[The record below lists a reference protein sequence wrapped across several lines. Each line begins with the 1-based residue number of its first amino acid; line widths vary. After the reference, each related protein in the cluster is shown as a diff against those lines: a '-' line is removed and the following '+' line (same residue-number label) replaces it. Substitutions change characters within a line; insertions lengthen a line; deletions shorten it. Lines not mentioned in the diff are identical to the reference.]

1 MEHSGGEARNRRGDS
16 DGRMPKLV
24 RASGARSAVH
34 CTMSY
39 QRHSLCRITSPIARV
54 RRRAGA
60 WGISFLPIAMTWLR
74 RVSDGVSRLLGG
86 QPNARELGL
95 QRPDFVAEGLALER
109 ANDLDAAL
117 TSYRLALRS
126 QPEDPRILLSMAIV
140 FTKSGRADEAVRSYR
155 KILDAAPT
163 HPGAN
168 YGIAFLLLK
177 RGDMDGAMAHLETF
191 LAAAPSGA
199 ENARWISHAQATL
212 RDLRGDV
219 LPGAE
224 APVEDSARAPIDT
237 PVRHAAIRDMTSDE
251 HGASAPQLRA
261 TGTDGLRHG
270 NDR

>member
-1 MEHSGGEARNRRGDS
+1 
-16 DGRMPKLV
+16 
-24 RASGARSAVH
+24 
-34 CTMSY
+34 
-39 QRHSLCRITSPIARV
+39 
-54 RRRAGA
+54 
-60 WGISFLPIAMTWLR
+60 MTWLR

-126 QPEDPRILLSMAIV
+126 QPDDPKILLSMAIV

-155 KILDAAPT
+155 KILDGAPT

-177 RGDMDGAMAHLETF
+177 RGDTDGAIAHLETF
-191 LAAAPSGA
+191 LATAPSGA
-199 ENARWISHAQATL
+199 ENARWLNHAQTTL
-212 RDLRGDV
+212 RDLRGETA
-219 LPGAE
+219 PE
-224 APVEDSARAPIDT
+224 ASADDAAVEARGPIDT
-237 PVRHAAIRDMTSDE
+237 PLRHAAIRDMTSDE